1 MPLAYVSRSAIGRGL
16 RRTGCGQEWTFDNF
30 VRIVDNPKMSARLR
44 PQPVF
49 FYPSV
54 LEPPFRLDLL
64 L

>member
-1 MPLAYVSRSAIGRGL
+1 MKRVPETIFEFSRGAQV
-16 RRTGCGQEWTFDNF
+16 GQEWTFDNF